1 MLKFVPIILICLTNV
16 PDVECKSENKN
27 VSVTIGEPQNS
38 PMSCLMAGQT
48 QVAGLAN
55 APKQGEPYYVRIKCV
70 PKVIEN

>member
-1 MLKFVPIILICLTNV
+1 MLKFIPIILICSNNV
-16 PDVECKSENKN
+16 PNVDCKSENKN

-48 QVAGLAN
+48 QMAGLEI
-55 APKQGEPYYVRIKCV
+55 APKESEPYYVRIKCV